1 VLHSESNHTTEQ
13 CKKLR
18 DLKATSKPTFP
29 PSGKRKG
36 NAKGKGKGRGKGN
49 RRPSERTP
57 WKTGWTAAALSLL
70 PLQLYLSIVT
80 MDMLLQH
87 LLLHGV
93 KQ

>member
-1 VLHSESNHTTEQ
+1 MMKITGFTTTLRN
-13 CKKLR
+13 KK
-18 DLKATSKPTFP
+18 TT
-29 PSGKRKG
+29 
-36 NAKGKGKGRGKGN
+36 
-49 RRPSERTP
+49 
-57 WKTGWTAAALSLL
+57 WTAAALSLL